1 MLRIVAICYNFW
13 TMDSEYCEL
22 RTPGGASK
30 VDSFDTR
37 LDLFGFLQ
45 VLMPQRCLSR
55 HSSSEPWVLVHGWYM
70 LQPWYKVVYS
80 PGAHSHLS
88 HWIAEMQPVM
98 VNLEDAADSSNCFN
112 ILGWK

>member
-1 MLRIVAICYNFW
+1 MGSLEELVEDPEVSMDKPLKNISTVQQYKYIYIYINIYILYVFYNIYIYNMLRIFAICYNFW

-45 VLMPQRCLSR
+45 VLMPRKMSR
-55 HSSSEPWVLVHGWYM
+55 ETFKLRA
-70 LQPWYKVVYS
+70 LKCNQ
-80 PGAHSHLS
+80 
-88 HWIAEMQPVM
+88 
-98 VNLEDAADSSNCFN
+98 
-112 ILGWK
+112 